1 MNKIKLGEKLQA
13 IQTFI
18 KPFRWYV
25 AFYMLEP
32 LILLETYFYPP
43 AKDDPIWGAQATM
56 SAWNYQNQEL
66 YLEGVKIDLQ
76 FSVLI
81 FLLALSNMRNYPRL
95 AKLILL
101 SPWLI
106 ALLDMLEYM

>member
-1 MNKIKLGEKLQA
+1 MVKVMSKIKLGDKLQA

-43 AKDDPIWGAQATM
+43 AKDDPI
-56 SAWNYQNQEL
+56 
-66 YLEGVKIDLQ
+66 
-76 FSVLI
+76 
-81 FLLALSNMRNYPRL
+81 
-95 AKLILL
+95 
-101 SPWLI
+101 
-106 ALLDMLEYM
+106 